1 MLQANAVQPFLTA
14 SDVTRQSQ
22 EVLRQLLEEL
32 EHLDLTGKLST
43 EDGIL
48 QVAHGGN
55 GDIYVAFCWIDDTKV
70 KVALKHLRVYVYKDK
85 DFAKVRFQWY
95 AVTRPVLRL
104 VSTLPVVSKGNTY
117 LVRALPP
124 ERAQALGIHS

>member
-1 MLQANAVQPFLTA
+1 MLQANAVQPFLMA
-14 SDVTRQSQ
+14 SDMTRKSQ
-22 EVLRQLLEEL
+22 EVLQQLLEEL
-32 EHLDLTGKLST
+32 EHLDLTGWLFT
-43 EDGIL
+43 EDVIL

-55 GDIYVAFCWIDDTKV
+55 GGIYVAFCWIDDTKV
-70 KVALKHLRVYVYKDK
+70 KVALKHLRDYVYKDK
-85 DFAKVRFQWY
+85 DFAKMRFQWY

-104 VSTLPVVSKGNTY
+104 VSTPPVATEGNTY